1 MTVVGA
7 ADRPASPE
15 ARFNALF
22 ARHYPAVFGYA
33 ARRVG
38 RDEAGDAA
46 AEVFTVAWRRL
57 ARVPGEPETLPWLY
71 GVARRVV
78 ANQER
83 SARRRHRLATKA
95 AAGIA
100 PAHEGPG
107 TAALDVEAALGRLG
121 PADQEVLR
129 LAAWEELQ
137 PAEMAV
143 ALGCSANA
151 AAVRLHRA
159 RQRLAGEMSAKDRA

>member
-7 ADRPASPE
+7 ADETASPE
-15 ARFNALF
+15 ARFQALF

-46 AEVFTVAWRRL
+46 AEVFTVVWRRMG
-57 ARVPGEPETLPWLY
+57 RVPSEPGVLPWLY
-71 GVARRVV
+71 AVARRVV

-83 SARRRHRLATKA
+83 SARRRQRLAA
-95 AAGIA
+95 RVSVIPGQAFPA
-100 PAHEGPG
+100 PGPE
-107 TAALDVEAALGRLG
+107 AVDVEAALLRLG
-121 PADQEVLR
+121 AADREVLR

-137 PAEMAV
+137 PAEIAAV
-143 ALGCSANA
+143 LGCSANA

-159 RQRLAGEMSAKDRA
+159 RHRLTGILNPEDQP

>member
-7 ADRPASPE
+7 ADRAASPE
-15 ARFNALF
+15 ARFSTLF

-33 ARRVG
+33 VRRVG
-38 RDEAGDAA
+38 RDEAGDAT

-57 ARVPGEPETLPWLY
+57 GRVPAEPETLPWLY
-71 GVARRVV
+71 AVARKVV

-83 SARRRHRLATKA
+83 AARRRWRLEARA
-95 AAGIA
+95 AAS
-100 PAHEGPG
+100 PAGTVEAPG
-107 TAALDVEAALGRLG
+107 TTGLDVEAALLRLG
-121 PADQEVLR
+121 QGDRELLR

-137 PAEMAV
+137 PGEIGTV
-143 ALGCSANA
+143 LGCSANA

-159 RQRLAGEMSAKDRA
+159 RQRLAGELQSEGRP